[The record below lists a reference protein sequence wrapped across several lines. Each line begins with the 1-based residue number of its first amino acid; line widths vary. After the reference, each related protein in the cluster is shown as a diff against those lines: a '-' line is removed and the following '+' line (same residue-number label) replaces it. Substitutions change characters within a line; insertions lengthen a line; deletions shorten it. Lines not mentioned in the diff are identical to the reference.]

1 MAMKYLSQPMS
12 EKESSDTEILVRKSH
27 ERIKSYFRNDFVYD
41 RLPVPRSNEFLRQH
55 ISEELSLCVLYVDL
69 IGSTRMSSK
78 LSPDIMTFIIRSFCQ
93 EMAYII
99 EHYGGYVLKFVG
111 DAAIGY
117 FLTGDKP
124 DLVAEKTTE
133 CGKSMIAVIQNAIN
147 PVLKKE
153 GYPELKVK
161 ITAGIGIASVILYSS
176 DKSKAHI
183 DIIGLSLNLAAKMQ
197 SVTKPNQIVIGEQIY
212 NRLNSKLKTLFQ
224 RVDTDTTGWNY
235 KIIDGETYSVYAC
248 SPKVF

>member
-1 MAMKYLSQPMS
+1 
-12 EKESSDTEILVRKSH
+12 
-27 ERIKSYFRNDFVYD
+27 
-41 RLPVPRSNEFLRQH
+41 
-55 ISEELSLCVLYVDL
+55 
-69 IGSTRMSSK
+69 
-78 LSPDIMTFIIRSFCQ
+78 
-93 EMAYII
+93 
-99 EHYGGYVLKFVG
+99 
-111 DAAIGY
+111 
-117 FLTGDKP
+117 
-124 DLVAEKTTE
+124 
-133 CGKSMIAVIQNAIN
+133 MIAVIENAIN

-153 GYPELKVK
+153 GYTELKVK
-161 ITAGIGIASVILYSS
+161 ITAGYGMGIVILYSS

-212 NRLNSKLKTLFQ
+212 NKLNSKLKTLVQ

>member
-1 MAMKYLSQPMS
+1 L
-12 EKESSDTEILVRKSH
+12 
-27 ERIKSYFRNDFVYD
+27 
-41 RLPVPRSNEFLRQH
+41 
-55 ISEELSLCVLYVDL
+55 
-69 IGSTRMSSK
+69 SSK
-78 LSPDIMTFIIRSFCQ
+78 LSPDILTFIIRSFCQ

-133 CGKSMIAVIQNAIN
+133 CGKSMIAVIENAIN

-161 ITAGIGIASVILYSS
+161 ITAGIGMASVILYSS

-183 DIIGLSLNLAAKMQ
+183 DIIGLLLNLAAKMQ

-212 NRLNSKLKTLFQ
+212 KRLNSKLKTLFQ

-235 KIIDGETYSVYAC
+235 KIIDGKTYSVYAC